1 MICSLFSDRCVDG
14 EYVWIDKM
22 HTIAGKKMEK
32 EKDDGLYFKRSEIQ
46 K

>member
-14 EYVWIDKM
+14 ECVWIDKM

-32 EKDDGLYFKRSEIQ
+32 EKDDGLYFKR
-46 K
+46 